1 MQFQETIIDES
12 PEVAEAAPVPYRAL
26 NVTAILSL
34 VFSAFSILTV
44 FGWIFWAVP
53 ILSIAL
59 AVRALK
65 HIRYAS
71 LEYTGEGFARAGIAV
86 AIVLWLS
93 GMYIQN
99 YIKQH
104 TVPSGYKPITFDYL
118 QPNPDQPGEIIPPAA
133 FELEPS
139 DNNPDKR
146 VFIQEGYIYPGRRSI
161 NIKEFILV
169 PTLGHCNFCTRQL
182 RSTEMINVKLS
193 GDLTVDY
200 SSRPIKLGGKLHIDR
215 EQAVNP
221 FGGLPYQ
228 LEADYLLE

>member
-1 MQFQETIIDES
+1 MHVQETLIDES
-12 PEVAEAAPVPYRAL
+12 PEASEAAPVPYRAL

-34 VFSAFSILTV
+34 VFGAFSILTV
-44 FGWIFWAVP
+44 FGWVFWAFP

-71 LEYTGEGFARAGIAV
+71 QEYTGEGFARAAIAV

-93 GMYIQN
+93 GMYIQH
-99 YIKQH
+99 YIKLH

-169 PTLGHCNFCTRQL
+169 PTLGHCNFCVRQL
-182 RSTEMINVKLS
+182 KSTEMINVKLS

-228 LEADYLLE
+228 LEADYLQE

>member
-1 MQFQETIIDES
+1 MHVQDILIDES
-12 PEVAEAAPVPYRAL
+12 PETAESAPTRYRSL

-34 VFSAFSILTV
+34 VFGFFSILTV
-44 FGWIFWAVP
+44 FGWVFWAIP

-71 LEYTGEGFARAGIAV
+71 QEYTGEGFARAGIAV

-93 GMYIQN
+93 GMYIQ
-99 YIKQH
+99 
-104 TVPSGYKPITFDYL
+104 
-118 QPNPDQPGEIIPPAA
+118 PNADQPGEIIPPAA

-146 VFIQEGYIYPGRRSI
+146 IFIKEGYIYPGRRSI

-169 PTLGHCNFCTRQL
+169 PTLSHCQYCQQQL
-182 RSTEMINVKLS
+182 RSTDMINVKLT

-200 SSRPIKLGGKLHIDR
+200 SSRPIKIGGKMHIDR

-228 LEADYLLE
+228 LEADYVQE